1 MYAHTLLSL
10 HRIHGFGALATDEA
24 SCTSAMV
31 VAGELMVDGK
41 GRCGRCREWQEHYY
55 WEHMED
61 VSKISFFKFM
71 TGDFQQRI
79 SIPEK
84 IANNFIGKIT
94 NGGFTLKA
102 PSGEEW
108 RVGVEK
114 IADELFF
121 MPGWVEFARAHE
133 LQENDLLFF
142 KCSGNGSFDVL
153 IFDAGGCEKV
163 SCFFASKKGTNMR
176 KQFDNIVCQHGEEH
190 CILSDSNDTSMPLSQ
205 LVRST
210 HKASTSK
217 KPRKETESPKNN
229 NCFLKNEA
237 VEEEEES
244 DNHHTE
250 SDYYYYSR
258 FANCLSEDDREEIF
272 GLASIQ
278 LGNPVYVAVLQ
289 KTHVRRTNNFLIV
302 PSKFAADHLEGR
314 SHEMLLLRPNRK
326 EKWYLK
332 YYHGSV
338 TRGFNCRRWS
348 KFVRDNRL
356 REGYVCVFELMKGAR
371 KATMTV
377 HVLRKVDDK
386 FVLLG

>member
-1 MYAHTLLSL
+1 M
-10 HRIHGFGALATDEA
+10 
-24 SCTSAMV
+24 SAMV
-31 VAGELMVDGK
+31 VAGEVMVDEK
-41 GRCGRCREWQEHYY
+41 GRCGRCREWQDHYY

-61 VSKISFFKFM
+61 VSKIRFFKLM

-84 IANNFIGKIT
+84 IANNVIRKIAY
-94 NGGFTLKA
+94 GGFTLKA
-102 PSGEEW
+102 PSGQEW

-121 MPGWVEFARAHE
+121 MPGWDEFARAHE
-133 LQENDLLFF
+133 LQENDLLLF
-142 KCSGNGSFDVL
+142 KCTGNGSFDVL
-153 IFDAGGCEKV
+153 VFDASGCEKV
-163 SCFFASKKGTNMR
+163 SCFFADKKGPNMR
-176 KQFDNIVCQHGEEH
+176 KQFDSIVCQRGEER
-190 CILSDSNDTSMPLSQ
+190 CILSDSDDASMPLSQ

-210 HKASTSK
+210 HQASTSK
-217 KPRKETESPKNN
+217 KPKRTSNN
-229 NCFLKNEA
+229 SNYYIKNEA
-237 VEEEEES
+237 VEEPEES
-244 DNHHTE
+244 DDGHTE
-250 SDYYYYSR
+250 SDYFYYSR
-258 FANCLSEDDREEIF
+258 FANCLTEDEREEIF

-326 EKWYLK
+326 ERWHLK

-348 KFVRDNRL
+348 KFVHDNRL
-356 REGYVCVFELMKGAR
+356 REGYVCVFELMKGAG

-377 HVLRKVDDK
+377 HVLRKVDGK

>member
-1 MYAHTLLSL
+1 M
-10 HRIHGFGALATDEA
+10 
-24 SCTSAMV
+24 
-31 VAGELMVDGK
+31 MVDEK

-61 VSKISFFKFM
+61 VSKISFFKLM

-84 IANNFIGKIT
+84 IANNFIGKIST
-94 NGGFTLKA
+94 GGFTLKA

-108 RVGVEK
+108 RVGGEK

-121 MPGWVEFARAHE
+121 MPGWEEFAKAHE
-133 LQENDLLFF
+133 LQENDLLLF

-153 IFDAGGCEKV
+153 IFDPSGCEKV
-163 SCFFASKKGTNMR
+163 SCFFANKKGTSMH
-176 KQFDNIVCQHGEEH
+176 KQFTNIVGQQGEEH
-190 CILSDSNDTSMPLSQ
+190 CMLSDSEEASMPLSEP
-205 LVRST
+205 VGRP

-217 KPRKETESPKNN
+217 KPSKQSQYKFAASPHSLLLCGIDDTESPKNN
-229 NCFLKNEA
+229 NYFLKNEA

-244 DNHHTE
+244 DDHHTE

-258 FANCLSEDDREEIF
+258 FANCLTEDEREEIF
-272 GLASIQ
+272 G
-278 LGNPVYVAVLQ
+278 
-289 KTHVRRTNNFLIV
+289 LIV

-377 HVLRKVDDK
+377 HVLRKADGK